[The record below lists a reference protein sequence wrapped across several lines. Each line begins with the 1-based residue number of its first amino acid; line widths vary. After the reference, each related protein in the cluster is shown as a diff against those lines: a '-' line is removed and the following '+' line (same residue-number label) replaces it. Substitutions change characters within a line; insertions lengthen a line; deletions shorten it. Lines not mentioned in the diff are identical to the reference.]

1 MTRSHISNHTMQP
14 SSRAITH
21 DQKQLRRDSILT
33 VAMARFVETPYDK
46 LIMDDI
52 ASDAEVA
59 KGTLYLYFRSKEE
72 LFLALYEHELGH
84 WFDELDASLEKN
96 RSGAS
101 FDSVVQLMGASFKER
116 PAFLRLMA
124 ILHTVLERNLNQ
136 DTAQRFKA
144 KLKERVLHS
153 GALLETCLPF
163 LRPGQGA
170 DLLLKINAL
179 VIGFQHLAEPSKV
192 MTEVLKEPE
201 LALFRVNLT
210 EQLLGTLR
218 LLLMGLAYQA
228 KYGHEK

>member
-1 MTRSHISNHTMQP
+1 MQP

-21 DQKQLRRDSILT
+21 DQKQRRRGSILT
-33 VAMARFVETPYDK
+33 VAMARFADTPYDE

-72 LFLALYEHELGH
+72 LFLALYEHELGR

-96 RSGAS
+96 RSSAS
-101 FDSVVQLMGASFKER
+101 FESVVRLMGASLKER

-124 ILHTVLERNLNQ
+124 ILHTVLERNLDY
-136 DTAQRFKA
+136 DTALRFKTN
-144 KLKERVLHS
+144 LKDRVLHS
-153 GALLETCLPF
+153 GARLEACLPF
-163 LRPGQGA
+163 LKPGQGA